1 MGFEWMAV
9 MRRILRPPDPP
20 PPLLLLCVM
29 PRRKQIPGFVEK
41 TRPSTRTTSDAEF
54 CFQMALEQRL
64 HLAGGL
70 AAV

>member
-9 MRRILRPPDPP
+9 MRWIPRPPDPP
-20 PPLLLLCVM
+20 PLLLCEM
-29 PRRKQIPGFVEK
+29 PRLKQKPGFVEK
-41 TRPSTRTTSDAEF
+41 TRPSTRTTSVAEF
-54 CFQMALEQRL
+54 CFQMALGQRL